1 MSAFSLV
8 VPPAGAPAPTPTDS
22 SIPSPP
28 DNTPT
33 NPLSPIDDND
43 NAITSI
49 ISYHEQ
55 APPAVDLSVP
65 PLGYIRNDMD
75 SRFFYPIYIKN
86 QLHNS
91 SSGEDKY
98 ILAPFIKYTSDYTQ
112 VHGTQGTGCE
122 ICTLPVQIGR
132 VVRYANNMT
141 TEMWARLRRGSEQQ
155 FMVDEALE
163 QLGDPRLRGEVNY
176 YRGKAD
182 VLDTLNDLYQSAM
195 SEANCLMREVLTVE
209 GEVRRSQQ
217 RLQRANAYDE
227 IWNKCL
233 VVFPPTYTNPARSP
247 EPCPLPPRPRG
258 PVEMPVLMGEE
269 PHTEHKR
276 RCLTCRSKNHATHKC
291 HQKRP
296 YKCGKCGQFGH
307 GRRTCKIKL
316 APLAEG
322 VPEPSPIEKQVAT
335 RTHPLPSLLE
345 RAHDLPKMTLLER
358 LELMDRLEWTPKACP
373 LCAKVDPG
381 HNRLGCPRYEK
392 CWSCGGLGAKG
403 FVNKHTC
410 PGPNKEDD
418 PWMGADNDA
427 DMDLYWN
434 GDC

>member
-1 MSAFSLV
+1 MSAFSIII
-8 VPPAGAPAPTPTDS
+8 PPAGAPVPTPTDS

-33 NPLSPIDDND
+33 DPMSPINDND
-43 NAITSI
+43 DAVTSI

-55 APPAVDLSVP
+55 SAPAVDLSVP

-91 SSGEDKY
+91 DGGDKY
-98 ILAPFIKYTSDYTQ
+98 ILAPFIKYTADYTQ

-122 ICTLPVQIGR
+122 IRTLPVQIGR

-141 TEMWARLRRGSEQQ
+141 TEQWNRLRRNSEQQ

-163 QLGDPRLRGEVNY
+163 QLGDPRLRGEINY
-176 YRGKAD
+176 FRGKAD
-182 VLDTLNDLYQSAM
+182 VLDTLNTMYRGAM
-195 SEANCLMREVLTVE
+195 SEANKLMREVLTVE

-217 RLQRANAYDE
+217 RIQRANAYEE

-233 VVFPPTYTNPARSP
+233 AIFPPSYVNPASPP
-247 EPCPLPPRPRG
+247 EPRPLPPRPRG
-258 PVEMPVLMGEE
+258 PVEMPILMGEE
-269 PHTEHKR
+269 PRTESKKR
-276 RCLTCRSKNHATHKC
+276 CRNCRSTGHPTHKC
-291 HQKRP
+291 HAKRP
-296 YKCGKCGQFGH
+296 YKCGKCGKYGH
-307 GRRTCKIKL
+307 GRRTCKIQL

-322 VPEPSPIEKQVAT
+322 VPEPSPIEEQVAR
-335 RTHPLPSLLE
+335 RTHPLPTLM
-345 RAHDLPKMTLLER
+345 RQAQDLPKMTLLER
-358 LELMDRLEWTPKACP
+358 MELMDRPEWTPKACP

-392 CWSCGGLGAKG
+392 CWSCGSSGAKG
-403 FVNKHTC
+403 FVNKHLC
-410 PGPNKEDD
+410 PGPDKEDD